1 MSIKV
6 ISKLANKDKVLAK
19 FQISCRVYDGTSQD
33 DLATLESCTVLDV
46 FQQDLKSK
54 ENYKDAILYLFNLY
68 PSLEDYAKC
77 HILPLP
83 ADWPGFYYPKKLIA
97 QGRETRISNI
107 VPEQGPFHVYLNAI
121 EDVVL
126 VFKFFFDEMYKFVF
140 GGILPQKPKPFRCS
154 LCVTAALLGWI
165 LVRDKVLQKFGLCK
179 SHEFTSIVYLLDH
192 VVPLVFFHYQTFRSG
207 NMDEYECLM
216 AQLAILFISWQ
227 RRHYNKST
235 LSFLS
240 DLAYQKTFL
249 PEYFRVKMQW
259 LSIFTEKKVE
269 VFHSLLR
276 KDTQSFNTGPE
287 IQNTA
292 RTIGSSGFL
301 TKFKEWFVPLY
312 QRGNSETNYWAIAGK
327 TAEYLLNLF
336 KEIAANSDKSR
347 EVLTC

>member
-1 MSIKV
+1 MLSF
-6 ISKLANKDKVLAK
+6 K
-19 FQISCRVYDGTSQD
+19 FLCRVYDGTSQD

-54 ENYKDAILYLFNLY
+54 DNYKDAILYLLNMY
-68 PSLEDYAKC
+68 QSLEDYAKH

-97 QGRETRISNI
+97 QSRETRISNI

-126 VFKFFFDEMYKFVF
+126 IFKFFFDEMYKFVF

-154 LCVTAALLGWI
+154 LCVTVVFLGWC
-165 LVRDKVLQKFGLCK
+165 LVRDKVLPKFGLCK
-179 SHEFTSIVYLLDH
+179 SHEFTSILYLLDH

-207 NMDEYECLM
+207 NMNEYESLM

-249 PEYFRVKMQW
+249 PEYFRVKLQW

-276 KDTQSFNTGPE
+276 KDTKSFDTGPE
-287 IQNTA
+287 IQKTA

-301 TKFKEWFVPLY
+301 TQFKEWFVPLY
-312 QRGNSETNYWAIAGK
+312 QRGSSETNYWAIAGK

-336 KEIAANSDKSR
+336 TKIAANSDKSR
-347 EVLTC
+347 EVQPTFLLRSCL

>member
-1 MSIKV
+1 
-6 ISKLANKDKVLAK
+6 
-19 FQISCRVYDGTSQD
+19 
-33 DLATLESCTVLDV
+33 
-46 FQQDLKSK
+46 
-54 ENYKDAILYLFNLY
+54 
-68 PSLEDYAKC
+68 
-77 HILPLP
+77 
-83 ADWPGFYYPKKLIA
+83 
-97 QGRETRISNI
+97 
-107 VPEQGPFHVYLNAI
+107 
-121 EDVVL
+121 
-126 VFKFFFDEMYKFVF
+126 MYKFVF